1 MLAEQYE
8 SIRDAH
14 ILRNLW
20 TWSRKRS
27 AFFVLGP
34 TVILVTLALAGVPGW
49 RIGVLV
55 MLAAA
60 CMGIHSIVPRVVDR
74 PESMYRALVLTYVV
88 VLPLAAIKLGL
99 TGGVTSPLVILYL
112 GIPASAMVIVGPR
125 RGALPVLG
133 LSGLLLA
140 ALAFEPASWAGPPIL
155 RPYAVALTLESV
167 VLVGLKVGGGLF
179 AMWGANQSAQE
190 ELDRL
195 REDALVQLCER
206 ARRLQSMSAKV
217 AHELKNPLAAI
228 KGLVQLL
235 ERSEKDPRDHER
247 MAVIGSEVGRM
258 EEILRDYLSY
268 SRPFDELKLQP
279 VELAGLAQDV
289 ISTLS
294 GRAEAAG
301 VSLRVRDGT
310 GAIARVDRR
319 RLKEAFINLVQNAI
333 EACERGGVV
342 DLEVRRRERQAE
354 VVIVDTGR
362 GIPPDAL
369 ARLGTPFFTTR
380 EDGTGLGVV
389 LARSVVVHHGGSL
402 EFQSH
407 PGRGTRVTL
416 QLPLDLNA

>member
-1 MLAEQYE
+1 MRADCTAPESVVGKPTAELSGLHAGAPAAPCQYDMNSHTSAASAAAGAGTTLAYDGGMLAEQYE

-20 TWSRKRS
+20 TWSWKCS
-27 AFFVLGP
+27 VFFVLGP
-34 TVILVTLALAGVPGW
+34 TVSLVTLALAGVPGW

-60 CMGIHSIVPRVVDR
+60 CMGIRSIVPRVVDR

-155 RPYAVALTLESV
+155 RPYACELTLES
-167 VLVGLKVGGGLF
+167 VGLKVGGGLF

-247 MAVIGSEVGRM
+247 MAVI
-258 EEILRDYLSY
+258 
-268 SRPFDELKLQP
+268 
-279 VELAGLAQDV
+279 
-289 ISTLS
+289 
-294 GRAEAAG
+294 
-301 VSLRVRDGT
+301 
-310 GAIARVDRR
+310 
-319 RLKEAFINLVQNAI
+319 
-333 EACERGGVV
+333 
-342 DLEVRRRERQAE
+342 
-354 VVIVDTGR
+354 
-362 GIPPDAL
+362 
-369 ARLGTPFFTTR
+369 
-380 EDGTGLGVV
+380 
-389 LARSVVVHHGGSL
+389 
-402 EFQSH
+402 
-407 PGRGTRVTL
+407 
-416 QLPLDLNA
+416 